1 MAIARQMP
9 AIAGPHKEERT
20 LSDHEISGRADGS
33 FGPRARPTLKTI
45 AEMTGLGVTTV
56 SRALKDAHDI
66 SAKTKQ
72 RVRQVADAIGYRPD
86 RAGVR
91 LRTGKTNVISLVLD
105 QTDKIPEFAR
115 RLIVGISDVI
125 RETPYHL
132 VVTPQ
137 SRSDDPMTPIRYILD
152 TRAADG
158 VIITHIKPED
168 ARVSALINSGLPFV
182 THGRCDGGQQHA
194 YHDFDNRA
202 FCMMAAERLLAR
214 GRKRLA
220 MLSPPSEFT
229 YYRESLSG
237 LATIAKKAGVPFEV
251 LPGVDLDSG
260 SEVLRQAGMALR
272 HQDYVPDGI
281 ICGSEICALALIDG
295 ITQSGLTVGQDIDV
309 IAKETSD
316 LLNFTRP
323 RIDSLREDLILAGQ
337 ELARHLIDA
346 IEGRPVDEIHSLGQ
360 PEPVW
365 RTSDHRDQAGQ

>member
-1 MAIARQMP
+1 M
-9 AIAGPHKEERT
+9 GP
-20 LSDHEISGRADGS
+20 SRAQS
-33 FGPRARPTLKTI
+33 RPTLKTI

-66 SAKTKQ
+66 SAKTKL
-72 RVRQVADAIGYRPD
+72 RVRKVADAIGYHPD

-105 QTDKIPEFAR
+105 QTDKVPEFAR
-115 RLIVGISDVI
+115 RLIVGISDVM
-125 RETPYHL
+125 RGTPYHL

-137 SRSDDPMTPIRYILD
+137 SRTDDPMDPVRYILN

-158 VIITHIKPED
+158 VIITHVRPDDERIEVL
-168 ARVSALINSGLPFV
+168 RQSGLPFV
-182 THGRCDGGQQHA
+182 AHGRSLTGAEHA

-202 FCMMAAERLLAR
+202 FCEMAANRLISR

-220 MLSPPSEFT
+220 LLSPPSEFS
-229 YYRESLSG
+229 YYQETLAG
-237 LATIAKKAGVPFEV
+237 LAATAKAAGVPFQV
-251 LPGVDLDSG
+251 LSGIDLDSS

-281 ICGSEICALALIDG
+281 ICGSELCAMALIDG
-295 ITQSGLTVGQDIDV
+295 MIQSGLNVGRDIDV

-323 RIDSLREDLILAGQ
+323 RIDSLREDLIVAGQ
-337 ELARHLIDA
+337 QLATHLLDV
-346 IEGRPVDEIHSLGQ
+346 IEGRDTTSLQSLSQPV
-360 PEPVW
+360 PVW
-365 RTSDHRDQAGQ
+365 RNEG

>member
-1 MAIARQMP
+1 
-9 AIAGPHKEERT
+9 
-20 LSDHEISGRADGS
+20 
-33 FGPRARPTLKTI
+33 LKTI

-105 QTDKIPEFAR
+105 QTDRIPEFAR
-115 RLIVGISDVI
+115 LMIVGISDVL
-125 RETPYHL
+125 RGTPYHL

-137 SRSDDPMTPIRYILD
+137 ARSDAPMDPVRYILD

-158 VIITHIKPED
+158 VIITHITPDD
-168 ARVSALINSGLPFV
+168 ARVKALLESGLPFV
-182 THGRCDGGQQHA
+182 AHGRCQAGITHA

-202 FCMMAAERLLAR
+202 FCRMAGERLTAR

-220 MLSPPSEFT
+220 VLSPPREFS
-229 YYRESLSG
+229 YYHESING
-237 LATIAKKAGVPFEV
+237 LAEAAKAGGAEYQE
-251 LPGVDLDSG
+251 LSGVDLDSAN
-260 SEVLRQAGMALR
+260 EVLRQAGMALR
-272 HQDYVPDGI
+272 HQDWVPDGI
-281 ICGSEICALALIDG
+281 ICGSEICALAMIDG
-295 ITQSGLTVGQDIDV
+295 LTQSGLTVGEDIDV

-316 LLNFTRP
+316 LLNYTRP
-323 RIDSLREDLILAGQ
+323 RIDSLREDLIHAGRQ
-337 ELARHLIDA
+337 LARHLLDV
-346 IEGRPVDEIHSLGQ
+346 IEGRDPAELQSLSQ

-365 RTSDHRDQAGQ
+365 RT